1 MLTFSSLKISSNAVG
16 SSTGGHTAFFV
27 SDQSQPSISCCLGL
41 NFRWRRN
48 FSAMKDQN
56 FQERMS
62 KHNTLLPSDGNGVS
76 NEPKANSSRRG
87 FAPRPSL
94 DKELDSQS
102 SFKAFIKRSIP
113 SKKPSPEL
121 IQSIKD
127 RIKIIEFPDK

>member
-1 MLTFSSLKISSNAVG
+1 MLTFSPLKISINAVG
-16 SSTGGHTAFFV
+16 SSTGEQAAFIAG
-27 SDQSQPSISCCLGL
+27 DQAQPPVACCQGL

-56 FQERMS
+56 FQNRMS
-62 KHNTLLPSDGNGVS
+62 KHDTLLPSEGNGVA

-94 DKELDSQS
+94 DKELDSQA

-113 SKKPSPEL
+113 SKKPSPAL